1 MTTLSTS
8 LKEVKKEATTY
19 SLNTKISLSLIFKGM
34 PLSRKNK
41 LNFELKE
48 NCDDEKKK
56 EIVDM
61 IILAASKAPFHGT
74 YLDLAL
80 LKLNLIWKFN
90 FSLQQF
96 RVVAF

>member
-1 MTTLSTS
+1 
-8 LKEVKKEATTY
+8 
-19 SLNTKISLSLIFKGM
+19 M

-48 NCDDEKKK
+48 NCDDEKK

-61 IILAASKAPFHGT
+61 IILDATKSSFHGT

-80 LKLNLIWKFN
+80 LKLNLIWEFN

>member
-1 MTTLSTS
+1 
-8 LKEVKKEATTY
+8 
-19 SLNTKISLSLIFKGM
+19 M

-48 NCDDEKKK
+48 NCDDEKK

-61 IILAASKAPFHGT
+61 IILAACKATFHGT

-80 LKLNLIWKFN
+80 LKLNLILKFN